1 MVRALSSAACD
12 CSARDARS
20 REWLRGGGSKASARA
35 WRQHLRGCEACRA
48 AFVADVARLSEL
60 TRGSH
65 AERVLRQKAQR
76 RAQQR
81 RLALAG
87 AFEGT
92 WDRLRG
98 ARLRLLVLPALAIFL
113 VTMLSRP
120 PGRVHAVHAQ
130 ALGGSVW
137 LSGTSLSVD
146 GAPRALLRGE
156 GCATGADGTARLGSP
171 QAAVELQGSAQA
183 WLESH
188 APERFRLGAGRFTL
202 RGDLTA
208 TTRWGVIECR
218 NALVRA
224 LVLPDAVELELLE
237 GRARCTDRSG
247 ERELARGER
256 LRLESSG
263 PRGG

>member
-1 MVRALSSAACD
+1 MVRPHSVESGD
-12 CSARDARS
+12 CSARDVRS
-20 REWLRGGGSKASARA
+20 GEWLRGSGSTASARA
-35 WRQHLRGCEACRA
+35 WRDHLRGCDTCRE

-65 AERVLRQKAQR
+65 AERVRRQKAQR

-87 AFEGT
+87 AFDGT
-92 WDRLRG
+92 WNRLRG
-98 ARLRLLVLPALAIFL
+98 ARLRLLLLPALAIFL

-120 PGRVHAVHAQ
+120 PGSAHAVHAQ

-137 LSGTSLSVD
+137 LSGTSLAVD

-156 GCATGADGTARLGSP
+156 GCATGADGAARLGSP
-171 QAAVELQGSAQA
+171 QAGVELQGAAQA

-188 APERFRLGAGRFTL
+188 APARFRLGAGRFTL

-208 TTRWGVIECR
+208 TTRWGVIECSD
-218 NALVRA
+218 ALVRA
-224 LVLPDAVELELLE
+224 LVLPDAVEFELLE
-237 GRARCTDRSG
+237 GRARCIDRSG
-247 ERELARGER
+247 ERELGRGER
-256 LRLESSG
+256 MRLE
-263 PRGG
+263 